1 MHFIKRWSSSMQCDS
16 GPTKLYFDL
25 WFFNCKKKYSKC
37 GINVYDRNERGNK
50 NNNLPKISKN
60 VSEIFSRS
68 RIVTVKICDYS
79 SVFSDFSACFAL
91 SNCTPWF
98 DVFRN
103 FHSCS
108 VCRTIIPAWWRLY
121 VMPWRDDVTMS
132 CHDPVT
138 HGVLYVCGTSQ
149 IPAALMITI
158 FLFLYSC

>member
-25 WFFNCKKKYSKC
+25 WFFNCKKKYLKC
-37 GINVYDRNERGNK
+37 GIKVYDRNERGNK
-50 NNNLPKISKN
+50 NNLPNISKN

-108 VCRTIIPAWWRLY
+108 VCRTIIPSWWRHY
-121 VMPWRDDVTMS
+121 VMMTSWRR
-132 CHDPVT
+132 
-138 HGVLYVCGTSQ
+138 GVVNVCGTSQ

-158 FLFLYSC
+158 FFFYIIPVKVLCNLRH